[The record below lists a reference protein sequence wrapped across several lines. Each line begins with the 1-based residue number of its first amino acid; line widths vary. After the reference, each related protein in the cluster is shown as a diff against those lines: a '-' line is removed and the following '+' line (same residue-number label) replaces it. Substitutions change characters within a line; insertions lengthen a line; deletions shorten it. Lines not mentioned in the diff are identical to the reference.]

1 MSEGI
6 SLAERKIT
14 SLDHT
19 HDLSSISHHSATIVG
34 AVRGIKRK
42 RKDGVWELRVHIGTK
57 PLSGAPSSPRWSA
70 PSDIDASNSLAAVFC
85 PSASSHVAVDLR
97 NAITYKGTA

>member
-1 MSEGI
+1 VTI
-6 SLAERKIT
+6 YRIRRPRVLAVVLACILVRCSSSVTTPATT
-14 SLDHT
+14 SST
-19 HDLSSISHHSATIVG
+19 
-34 AVRGIKRK
+34 
-42 RKDGVWELRVHIGTK
+42 GTK

-85 PSASSHVAVDLR
+85 PSASSRVAVDLR